1 MIVIMYKD
9 ATSISDML
17 LDEASICAKV
27 SGLDV
32 ESVRELAAFARTRN
46 RSLIEVLVDRKGVD
60 EGELTRGLAKSLGFP
75 FVDEM
80 DEIPTDVLSEI
91 SPGLAI
97 KNDIIPVGKTNGTL
111 RVAVWD
117 PFDWQR
123 WDDLAH
129 ILGRP
134 IEKALASRSVI
145 RKMLKANY
153 GIGADTV
160 EHLLGGRGDED
171 STISAGG
178 SSDLSAEDAANE
190 PTIVNL
196 VNNILTEA
204 IRANATDIHF
214 EPYEDEYLVRYRID
228 GMLEEVSI
236 PGDVNLL
243 KLAIVSRIKI
253 MSHLDITE
261 KRLPQ
266 DGRCQVSLAGQDF
279 DLRISI
285 LPGING
291 EAVMI
296 RLQSRHMASLEL
308 ASLGFGEHEESKIH
322 ELISRPHGLVL
333 VTGPTGSGK
342 TTTLYSCLN
351 NIITPE
357 TKIITIEDP
366 VEYRM
371 GGILQMQVR
380 DEIGFSFARALRSIL
395 RHDPDIILVG
405 EIRDIQTAE
414 IAIRSS
420 LTGHLVFA
428 TLHTNDASSAA
439 TRLTDIGVEPFLVAS
454 AVQGILA
461 QRLVR
466 KVCTHCRQPVDA
478 SSLSDFER
486 KLLQDAGYLETAL
499 LYKGTGCQKCR
510 FTGYR
515 GRMAVGEVLDASPQI
530 RRLIQQSESPD
541 QIKKVACQAG
551 MRTLRESGLLAVKAG
566 ITTIQEVLRVT
577 QEDS

>member
-1 MIVIMYKD
+1 MYKD